1 MAVHQLIGQAL
12 ILLGLLVTGFGVYA
26 VLRLDGFY
34 ARVVVTSKV
43 EAMGFVII
51 ILGAIIVSG
60 IDVAVLKLLL
70 ILLFELI
77 TVSVSAHAVAR
88 SAWKSGFKTRIVIS
102 EEQARGTGGVDG
114 D

>member
-1 MAVHQLIGQAL
+1 MAIHQLIGQAL

-34 ARVVVTSKV
+34 TRVVVTSKV
-43 EAMGFVII
+43 EAMGFVMI
-51 ILGAIIVSG
+51 ILGAIVVTG
-60 IDVAVLKLLL
+60 IDVAVLKLLF

-88 SAWKSGFKTRIVIS
+88 SAWKSGFQTRIVIS
-102 EEQARGTGGVDG
+102 EEQARAARGGGG

>member
-1 MAVHQLIGQAL
+1 MVIHLLIGQAL

-34 ARVVVTSKV
+34 TRVVVTSKV

-51 ILGAIIVSG
+51 VLGAVVVTG

-88 SAWKSGFKTRIVIS
+88 SAWKSGFKSRIVIS
-102 EEQARGTGGVDG
+102 EEQARGARGGEG